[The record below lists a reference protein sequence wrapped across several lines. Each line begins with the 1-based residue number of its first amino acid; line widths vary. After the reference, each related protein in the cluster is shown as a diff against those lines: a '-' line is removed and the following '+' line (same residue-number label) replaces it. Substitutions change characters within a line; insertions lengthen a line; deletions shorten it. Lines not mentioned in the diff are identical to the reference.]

1 MLMHIMASLLDDNAR
16 KAFGLRLK
24 ALRNGRGMT
33 QKEVAAK
40 VGVEHTHYNKY
51 EAGLYVP
58 PMEKVVVL
66 VGLFGVSLD
75 FLILGTHPDG
85 APVQNTNL
93 LERFRELEAAP
104 RETQE
109 TIVQVIDAVIF
120 KLRVQGAS
128 QARPL

>member
-1 MLMHIMASLLDDNAR
+1 MLHPMMASLLDETAR

-24 ALRNGRGMT
+24 ALRNDRGMT

-51 EAGLYVP
+51 ESGLYVP
-58 PMEKVVVL
+58 PMEKVVIL
-66 VGLFGVSLD
+66 AGIFGVSLD
-75 FLILGTHPDG
+75 FLILGTQPDG
-85 APVQNTNL
+85 APVRNTNL
-93 LERFRELEAAP
+93 LERFRELEDAP

-109 TIVQVIDAVIF
+109 TVVQLIDAMIF
-120 KLRVQGAS
+120 KMRVQGAS

>member
-1 MLMHIMASLLDDNAR
+1 MLDLIMASLPDENSR

-24 ALRNGRGMT
+24 ALRNQRGMT

-66 VGLFGVSLD
+66 VGIFGVSLD
-75 FLILGTHPDG
+75 YLILGQQPDDV
-85 APVQNTNL
+85 PVRNTNL

-109 TIVQVIDAVIF
+109 TIVQLIDAMIF
-120 KLRVQGAS
+120 KARVQGAA
-128 QARPL
+128 QIRPL